1 MNLDVESAS
10 LVRAAPA
17 ALAVQFINID
27 ITPIVGGQFSV
38 AIQATLLDEEQLQF
52 VGQDLG
58 HQYVDTLDE
67 VLATIR
73 KNVGVL
79 AIAATAQG
87 RP

>member
-10 LVRAAPA
+10 LERVAPV

-27 ITPIVGGQFSV
+27 ITPIVGGRFSV
-38 AIQATLLDEEQLQF
+38 AIQATLLDEKELQF

-58 HQYVDTLDE
+58 HEYVDSLDDA
-67 VLATIR
+67 LATIR

-79 AIAATAQG
+79 AIPAAAEA